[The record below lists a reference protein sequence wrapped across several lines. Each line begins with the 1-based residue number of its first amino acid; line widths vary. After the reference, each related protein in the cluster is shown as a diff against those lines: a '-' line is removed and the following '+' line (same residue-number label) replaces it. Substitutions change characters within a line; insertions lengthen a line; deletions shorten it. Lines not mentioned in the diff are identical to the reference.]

1 MLKGLFASSW
11 LRVCVGVFAALAIVL
26 ATAAPASAAERGP
39 SHAHTTAWRGG
50 GHGGGRGFHGGPVRH
65 WGGGGPH
72 YPRHFRGPRHVP
84 FRRY

>member
-26 ATAAPASAAERGP
+26 ATSAPASAAERGP
-39 SHAHTTAWRGG
+39 SHGHLTASRYGHVGVPHT
-50 GHGGGRGFHGGPVRH
+50 FHGGPRH
-65 WGGGGPH
+65 YG
-72 YPRHFRGPRHVP
+72 PRHFRGPRHVP